1 MISQPHPPI
10 HLPAGSTRRSP
21 TRSIDIIE
29 DDAAVRASLEAR
41 LKAWGFEVR
50 GFPDGDSYLAQEPW
64 REASCLLLDY
74 HLPGRDGLEILA
86 DLRGKAIEVPVI
98 MVTGHGDVALAVR
111 ALKAGARDFIE
122 KPYDDRELI
131 AKIDEFAPQEIAHTW
146 SAAPGQDLPEQDL
159 AALFGALTRRETEVM
174 LDVVA
179 GHSNKMIAHRLGL
192 SPKTVEVHRSR
203 VMAKTGAKTLSNL
216 VRLAIKA
223 GLDRD
228 A

>member
-1 MISQPHPPI
+1 MSDHPHSRI
-10 HLPAGSTRRSP
+10 QVSSGSPAGSP
-21 TRSIDIIE
+21 VRSIDIIE
-29 DDAAVRASLEAR
+29 DDAAVRSSLEAR

-50 GFPDGDSYLAQEPW
+50 SFPDGDSYLAQEPW

-74 HLPGRDGLEILA
+74 HLPGRNGLEILA
-86 DLRGKAIEVPVI
+86 DLRDKAIEVPVI

-122 KPYDDRELI
+122 KPYDDQELI
-131 AKIDEFAPQEIAHTW
+131 AKIDEFVNQDSADADPAP
-146 SAAPGQDLPEQDL
+146 PEGNL
-159 AALFGALTRRETEVM
+159 VSVFSALTRRETEVM

-203 VMAKTGAKTLSNL
+203 VMTKTGAKTLSNL

-223 GLDRD
+223 GLDQE

>member
-1 MISQPHPPI
+1 MSDQPHSRTQVSSGS
-10 HLPAGSTRRSP
+10 PAGSP
-21 TRSIDIIE
+21 VRSIDIIE
-29 DDAAVRASLEAR
+29 DDAAVRSSLEAR

-50 GFPDGDSYLAQEPW
+50 SFPDGDSYLAQEPW

-74 HLPGRDGLEILA
+74 HLPGRNGLEILA

-122 KPYDDRELI
+122 KPYDDQELI
-131 AKIDEFAPQEIAHTW
+131 AKIDEFVSQDSADADPAPPE
-146 SAAPGQDLPEQDL
+146 GDLVSV
-159 AALFGALTRRETEVM
+159 FSALTRRETEVM

-203 VMAKTGAKTLSNL
+203 VMTKTGAKTLSNL

-223 GLDRD
+223 GLDQQ